1 MSGADRVSSPVAD
14 FEATVVVG
22 DGTRLSVGLRVP
34 EEAYRGAAGRV
45 PVILDC
51 HPYRK
56 DDIFSFRGMG
66 LYEGFNERGFA
77 TARLDVRGTGRS
89 GGSTPSAEYSRVEI
103 DDAVSVIEWLADQTW
118 CNGSVGMWGISWS
131 ANNTLLVAARQPP
144 ALKACIAL
152 HPADE
157 LFASDI
163 HFIDG
168 LLHYDLYEL
177 SIDLLN
183 GVTPGPEFPLDEETL
198 ANRFDQPPWMATWL
212 SHQRND
218 GYWRERS
225 LAPRWNRIRCPVF
238 LVGGWYDGYHEC
250 VFRLLQYL
258 DVPVEAWVGPWG
270 HVLPDLGGPGA
281 PAAWVE
287 AACAWW
293 DRWLR
298 TVAPERAE
306 GPLRRVRLFQ
316 RHWHPPAPSCE
327 SIPGTWRTFETWPP
341 AEAGA
346 RSFDLE
352 PGRLVAAGSAEAP
365 EAVSASPSPSCLVV
379 ESPPWIG
386 GEVGHWWG
394 DVAED
399 QAGLDEHCATFDSE
413 PVLEP
418 LELLGAPAVSLTLSA
433 AEGVHLFVRLEDL
446 SPDGRVTLVT
456 GRALRAP
463 ASSLEVTELLHWTS
477 WRFEPGHRVRLALS
491 TALWPMFWPA
501 RTAGPLEV
509 HLTEPAR
516 LTLPLGPV
524 QEGTVG
530 TSPGDPLASSRG
542 DPADVPTTAL
552 QQPAPVWKALGEGS
566 RHEFTW
572 STSSESDLGFAT
584 VRSTHGLVYG
594 VSGEREVEAWAV
606 GSASLEVSLPGR
618 LVTWRVTTRLESRDG
633 NYDFQFQRDLH
644 ENEKRLR
651 TRSWTY
657 GIPRRA

>member
-1 MSGADRVSSPVAD
+1 
-14 FEATVVVG
+14 
-22 DGTRLSVGLRVP
+22 
-34 EEAYRGAAGRV
+34 
-45 PVILDC
+45 
-51 HPYRK
+51 
-56 DDIFSFRGMG
+56 
-66 LYEGFNERGFA
+66 
-77 TARLDVRGTGRS
+77 
-89 GGSTPSAEYSRVEI
+89 
-103 DDAVSVIEWLADQTW
+103 
-118 CNGSVGMWGISWS
+118 
-131 ANNTLLVAARQPP
+131 
-144 ALKACIAL
+144 
-152 HPADE
+152 
-157 LFASDI
+157 
-163 HFIDG
+163 
-168 LLHYDLYEL
+168 
-177 SIDLLN
+177 
-183 GVTPGPEFPLDEETL
+183 
-198 ANRFDQPPWMATWL
+198 
-212 SHQRND
+212 
-218 GYWRERS
+218 
-225 LAPRWNRIRCPVF
+225 
-238 LVGGWYDGYHEC
+238 
-250 VFRLLQYL
+250 
-258 DVPVEAWVGPWG
+258 
-270 HVLPDLGGPGA
+270 
-281 PAAWVE
+281 
-287 AACAWW
+287 
-293 DRWLR
+293 
-298 TVAPERAE
+298 
-306 GPLRRVRLFQ
+306 
-316 RHWHPPAPSCE
+316 
-327 SIPGTWRTFETWPP
+327 
-341 AEAGA
+341 
-346 RSFDLE
+346 
-352 PGRLVAAGSAEAP
+352 
-365 EAVSASPSPSCLVV
+365 
-379 ESPPWIG
+379 
-386 GEVGHWWG
+386 VGHWWG

-456 GRALRAP
+456 GRALRTP

-477 WRFEPGHRVRLALS
+477 WRFEPGHRVRLSLS